1 MTNAGVA
8 VPTALVNDEM
18 NELRPSLTS
27 PFAPA
32 FVAIKQA
39 KATSAFAHY

>member
-1 MTNAGVA
+1 MTNVEVA
-8 VPTALVNDEM
+8 APTALVNDEM

-32 FVAIKQA
+32 LW
-39 KATSAFAHY
+39 